1 MYFKRNEPFRFTF
14 AEPLVGKLI
23 DSSNGN
29 GTSFIV
35 SILDVSKNGAKVYCI
50 DKIRI
55 ESGTQIK
62 LSYDIEGTSFDAVGT
77 VSWTKP
83 SKTSY
88 EMGLHLNTDDAY
100 HTAMVRSLKKIKR
113 LNS

>member
-14 AEPLVGKLI
+14 TEPLVGKLYY
-23 DSSNGN
+23 SSNG
-29 GTSFIV
+29 TVTLVKV
-35 SILDVSKNGAKVYCI
+35 SILDVSKNGAKVYSI
-50 DKIRI
+50 DKIKL

-62 LSYDIEGTSFDAVGT
+62 LSFEIDATSFDAVGT
-77 VSWTKP
+77 VNWTKP

-88 EMGLHLNTDDAY
+88 EMGLHLDTDDTY
-100 HTAMVRSLKKIKR
+100 QTAMVSALKKIKR